1 MRKDS
6 GLKFKIYIDF
16 DPKKNVF
23 YHNFFFEEVK
33 FVLKIALTASFIY
46 EKKDY
51 NKDIAEITSG
61 DNVFLKYEK
70 FNLAKYTYL
79 FSYE

>member
-1 MRKDS
+1 M
-6 GLKFKIYIDF
+6 YIDF
-16 DPKKNVF
+16 DPKKKVF
-23 YHNFFFEEVK
+23 YHNFFFEEFK

-51 NKDIAEITSG
+51 NKDIAESASG

-70 FNLAKYTYL
+70 FELVKYIYL
-79 FSYE
+79 LSYE